1 MEAKNDS
8 TYIKVPKS
16 VVQLGAIA
24 ILFVIIDLIGGLIDY
39 IQEPEM
45 KIGRIIMR
53 SISILGWSCVEYLA
67 IDAIWHNSKHKS
79 RN

>member
-1 MEAKNDS
+1 METESNS

-45 KIGRIIMR
+45 RISRIIMR
-53 SISILGWSCVEYLA
+53 SMKNWSKRRSNWQNKSTIPKFIWLA
-67 IDAIWHNSKHKS
+67 LTQ
-79 RN
+79 

>member
-1 MEAKNDS
+1 MEAENDS

-45 KIGRIIMR
+45 RI
-53 SISILGWSCVEYLA
+53 E
-67 IDAIWHNSKHKS
+67 
-79 RN
+79 

>member
-1 MEAKNDS
+1 MEKEDDS

-45 KIGRIIMR
+45 RISRIIMR
-53 SISILGWSCVEYLA
+53 SISILGWSGVEYLA
-67 IDAIWHNSKHKS
+67 INVIWQNHK
-79 RN
+79 NK

>member
-1 MEAKNDS
+1 METESNS

-16 VVQLGAIA
+16 VIQLGAIA

-45 KIGRIIMR
+45 RISRIIMR
-53 SISILGWSCVEYLA
+53 SISILGWTCVEYLA
-67 IDAIWHNSKHKS
+67 IDAIWQNHKHKS
-79 RN
+79 QD